1 MLAKRFRSHIHLL
14 VDQVQSAFTKIDTF
28 SSVACAQEI
37 ISGSHNSNLK
47 VVFLELDFAKMF
59 DSITW
64 DFLFVLL
71 LARGF
76 GG

>member
-1 MLAKRFRSHIHLL
+1 M
-14 VDQVQSAFTKIDTF
+14 DEVQSAFTKIDTF
-28 SSVACAQEI
+28 SSATCAQEI
-37 ISGSHNSNLK
+37 ISGSHNSNLE